1 MLQTDRMICRDEF
14 LIDDPELLYLDGNS
28 LGRLPRRTV
37 EVMRDLVER
46 QWGSRLIRGWGEGWL
61 EMPTRIGDKIGR
73 LIGARPG
80 EVVACDSTSV
90 NLYKL
95 AHAVLAGTDRRRI
108 VTDRA
113 NFPSDLY
120 LLQGLARQF
129 PGTEIVYADDEEP
142 AAIEALLTEE
152 TAFLTLSHVA
162 FRSGRLHPMARLTAA
177 AHRVGA
183 MTLWDLSHSA
193 GALPIDLEGV
203 GADLAVGCSY
213 KYLNGGPGGVAYLYV
228 RKAHQDRLVSP
239 IQGWFGQRDAFA
251 FDLEYAPKAGI
262 ERFLAG
268 TPPVLSLAAVEPG
281 VDLLLEAGIDRVRE
295 ASLALTQRLVDGAD
309 RKLQPYGFVVLT
321 PRDPEARGSHV
332 TLVHPDAWRIN
343 QALIAEMKLIPDF
356 RAPDGLRLGVA
367 PLYNT
372 ESEMDVAIDRIA
384 QVMEGRLYTHY
395 AQEKTAVT

>member
-1 MLQTDRMICRDEF
+1 MDFRDRF
-14 LIDDPELLYLDGNS
+14 TIDDPELLYLDGNS
-28 LGRLPRRTV
+28 LGRLPKWTV

-61 EMPTRIGDKIGR
+61 EMPSRIGDKIGR
-73 LIGARPG
+73 LIGAGPG

-95 AHAVLAGTDRRRI
+95 AHAVLAGTERRRI

-120 LLQGLARQF
+120 LLQGLAAQF
-129 PGTEIVYADDEEP
+129 PGTEIVYAEDEE
-142 AAIEALLTEE
+142 AASIEALLDER
-152 TAFLTLSHVA
+152 TALLTLSHVA
-162 FRSGRLHPMARLTAA
+162 YRTGRLHDMERLTAA
-177 AHRVGA
+177 AHAVGA

-193 GALPIDLEGV
+193 GAVPIDLEGTR
-203 GADLAVGCSY
+203 ADLAVGCSY

-228 RKAHQDRLVSP
+228 RRKHQETLRSP

-251 FDLEYAPKAGI
+251 FDLEYAPKVGI

-281 VDLLLEAGIDRVRE
+281 VDLLLEAGMDRVRA
-295 ASLALTQRLVDGAD
+295 ASLALTKRLIEGVDSRLA
-309 RKLQPYGFVVLT
+309 RYGFEVLT
-321 PRDPEARGSHV
+321 PRGAEHRGSHV
-332 TLVHPDAWRIN
+332 TLGHPEAWRIN
-343 QALIAEMKLIPDF
+343 QALIREMKLIPDF

-367 PLYNT
+367 PLFNVA
-372 ESEMDVAIDRIA
+372 EEIDLAIDRIVT
-384 QVMEGRLYTHY
+384 VMEERRYETYGVSRS
-395 AQEKTAVT
+395 AVT